1 MKGYIPK
8 YFSLMCRWSMWP
20 MGLVLGVC
28 LYQYGPKCIGVGMPV
43 YVYLTSLFVLSR
55 WPGPDHCQRTPGG
68 SAGRGLWM
76 SGRCLPLVLPSQKP
90 SKCTYLLSIPW
101 LHSGHYSFF
110 WPLWV
115 IYIHEHS
122 IHLYWRVIEVIC
134 PNQQSLLLHN
144 SIWLDIKFCY
154 CSSNWANAMQD
165 YQKLDQWIYSFLHGQ
180 FKIFNNRYIDF
191 KFPIK
196 W

>member
-1 MKGYIPK
+1 MVLVCP
-8 YFSLMCRWSMWP
+8 FMCIFKM
-20 MGLVLGVC
+20 
-28 LYQYGPKCIGVGMPV
+28 
-43 YVYLTSLFVLSR
+43 SLFVLFR
-55 WPGPDHCQRTPGG
+55 WPGPDHCQRSPGG
-68 SAGRGLWM
+68 PAGCGLWM

-101 LHSGHYSFF
+101 LHSGHHSFF
-110 WPLWV
+110 WPSWV

-165 YQKLDQWIYSFLHGQ
+165 YQKLHQWIYSFLHGQ
-180 FKIFNNRYIDF
+180 CKIFNNRYIDF